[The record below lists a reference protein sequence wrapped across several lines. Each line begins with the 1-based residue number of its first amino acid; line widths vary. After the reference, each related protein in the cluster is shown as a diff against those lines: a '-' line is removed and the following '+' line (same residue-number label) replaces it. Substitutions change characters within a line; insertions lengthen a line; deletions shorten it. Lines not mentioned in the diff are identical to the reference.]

1 MQKLGRKLQKIGL
14 FFISTLLLSGGI
26 VADDHGASRFD
37 ENKLSE
43 IKAQFDS
50 YYMDGRIP
58 IMLWSSKSGELSTLI
73 NGLADD

>member
-1 MQKLGRKLQKIGL
+1 MRNSGRKLQRKGL
-14 FFISTLLLSGGI
+14 IFISTLLLSSGI
-26 VADDHGASRFD
+26 VADDHEVTRFD

-58 IMLWSSKSGELSTLI
+58 NYAFGLYSKWF
-73 NGLADD
+73 D